1 MADHW
6 DEPLTLPIRLNRR
19 RTGVTLET
27 LRDAAEFM
35 LAQFGTVT
43 HDIALKDAVEEL
55 MHAAHTGL
63 AADIREATQ
72 QVSRVLEF
80 NKLV

>member
-1 MADHW
+1 MAKHW
-6 DEPLTLPIRLNRR
+6 DEPLTLPIKLRR
-19 RTGVTLET
+19 RYVGTTLET

-35 LAQFGTVT
+35 LGEFGNVT
-43 HDIALKDAVEEL
+43 HSIAIKDAVEEL

-63 AADIREATQ
+63 AADVREATQ
-72 QVSRVLEF
+72 QVTRVLEF